1 MSSKISFRDLERDP
15 FFANCIK
22 LIEARH
28 GPLTDDLK
36 ACLVDM
42 AGWADIV
49 PKQHVEWILD
59 LLRIV
64 ESMNKAEPAPSDYGL
79 FWIRLHG
86 LLTEVADY
94 FAPGKLPINQDRL
107 WIAACERI
115 ARIKSAFT
123 EEEILWIEHERMCH
137 CHPAP
142 GYYRKSVRMKENGK
156 FAFKNDFKGRPLD
169 KLNDA
174 LKSVIAPHL
183 GDSRPLARE
192 FALRVAAD
200 LKILNSAAQAWAEQV
215 S

>member
-1 MSSKISFRDLERDP
+1 
-15 FFANCIK
+15 
-22 LIEARH
+22 
-28 GPLTDDLK
+28 
-36 ACLVDM
+36 M

-49 PKQHVEWILD
+49 PKQHMEWIRD
-59 LLRIV
+59 LCRIV
-64 ESMNKAEPAPSDYGL
+64 ESMNGAEPAPSDYGL

-86 LLTEVADY
+86 MLTDVADY
-94 FAPGKLPINQDRL
+94 FEPIKLPINQDRL
-107 WIAACERI
+107 RMAAFERI
-115 ARIKSAFT
+115 AKIRSSFT
-123 EEEILWIEHERMCH
+123 EQEILWIEHERMCH

-142 GYYRKSVRMKENGK
+142 GYYRKSLEKRKNGK
-156 FAFKNDFKGRPLD
+156 FKVKAEYDDIPLD

-174 LKSVIAPHL
+174 LSSVIAPHL